1 MASAAQQAQFPIA
14 IPFVNGV
21 IDLSKGTYFAGTVSS
36 ATAFTFVNRPPDCMV
51 FQIEINHVSGVIAW
65 PANVGWPNGI
75 APTLTTGKR
84 HRPMFE
90 RVQSV
95 VAEWWDGSCG
105 ANY

>member
-36 ATAFTFVNRPPDCMV
+36 ATAFTFVNRPPDSMV
-51 FQIEINHVSGVIAW
+51 FQIEITHTGGVISW
-65 PANVGWPNGI
+65 PTNIGWPGGF
-75 APTLTTGKR
+75 APQLISGKR
-84 HRPMFE
+84 HRFMFE

-95 VAEWWDGSCG
+95 GEDWWDGSCL